1 MFLAITHAARS
12 VKQRVFQL
20 LGDEKFNKVGSMN
33 STEEFNSTLDLNFEL
48 RMSLGTMI
56 GN

>member
-1 MFLAITHAARS
+1 MFLTITHATRS
-12 VKQRVFQL
+12 VKRRVFQL
-20 LGDEKFNKVGSMN
+20 LGDEKLNKVGSMN